1 MTYMR
6 EIIENLKLDSK
17 DRELII
23 SELEKKEGKWAEI
36 EEADRLLKEKV
47 EQLENE
53 NALAKEKETELLGR
67 ISEMKKK
74 QLVSELRGSG
84 LILGLEEFAS
94 EKIMALNENGEPTTV
109 EDFKNRNPGFFTS
122 EKKEN
127 GDPLP
132 QFSSKI
138 GNVGEE
144 SLSDQYR
151 LNFIR
156 RP

>member
-23 SELEKKEGKWAEI
+23 SELEKEEGKWAEI
-36 EEADRLLKEKV
+36 EEADKLLKEKV
-47 EQLENE
+47 EQLEKE
-53 NALAKEKETELLGR
+53 NNTAKEKETELLAK
-67 ISEMKKK
+67 ISEMNRK
-74 QLVSELRGSG
+74 QLISELKEFG
-84 LILGLEEFAS
+84 LISGLEEFAS
-94 EKIMALNENGEPTTV
+94 EKIMALNEKGEPTTV

-122 EKKEN
+122 EKKAN